1 MGDVAVIAIATDH
14 GLGAR
19 ADGREGLTFSE
30 LEAVAGALTMT
41 DDIGRRWQVTEDALV
56 LLSDP
61 SQELPRLESR
71 VAYWFNWFQFHPTT
85 DVFQ

>member
-1 MGDVAVIAIATDH
+1 
-14 GLGAR
+14 
-19 ADGREGLTFSE
+19 
-30 LEAVAGALTMT
+30 MT
-41 DDIGRRWQVTEDALV
+41 DDMGRRWQVTEDALV

-71 VAYWFNWFQFHPTT
+71 VGYWFNWFQFHPTT